1 MDPTSVTTETNTDNT
16 SCLDTSTIQI
26 STDNFVNCVRMTN
39 GDPITNDNTTFSVN
53 PDSGTGVTVDGS
65 GNKRLQNLD
74 WSENPARGS
83 VADPLRFKIRVKGG
97 LTGVKDLSGNTMSS
111 DNTTETGF
119 ITAKSG
125 GGCW

>member
-1 MDPTSVTTETNTDNT
+1 MASTSITTNTGNT
-16 SCLDTSTIQI
+16 SCSGTIQI
-26 STDNFVNCVRMTN
+26 STDNFSSCIQMTN

-74 WSENPARGS
+74 WSEDPARGS

-119 ITAKSG
+119 LTAKNG

>member
-39 GDPITNDNTTFSVN
+39 GDPSTSDNTTFSVN
-53 PDSGTGVTVDGS
+53 PASGTGVIS
-65 GNKRLQNLD
+65 SRLKNLD
-74 WSENPARGS
+74 WLESAGNGPR
-83 VADPLRFKIRVKGG
+83 DPLYFKIRVKGG

-119 ITAKSG
+119 LTAKSG
-125 GGCW
+125 GGSGCY